1 METRES
7 KLARA
12 MYKTADLEAIASRDI
27 KKDKKKKKRPKPEPK
42 ALLEIMIT
50 DYNLHKLFR

>member
-12 MYKTADLEAIASRDI
+12 MYKTADLEAIATRDI
-27 KKDKKKKKRPKPEPK
+27 KKDRVLTKRAKPEPK
-42 ALLEIMIT
+42 LMLEIMLEEH
-50 DYNLHKLFR
+50 NLYKLFK

>member
-27 KKDKKKKKRPKPEPK
+27 KKDRVPYKRPKPEPK
-42 ALLEIMIT
+42 SQLEIMLQEH
-50 DYNLHKLFR
+50 NLYKLFS

>member
-12 MYKTADLEAIASRDI
+12 MYKTANLDAIAVRDI
-27 KKDKKKKKRPKPEPK
+27 KKDRVLTKRSKPEPK
-42 ALLEIMIT
+42 TQLEIMIT

>member
-27 KKDKKKKKRPKPEPK
+27 KKDRVPYKRVKPEPK
-42 ALLEIMIT
+42 AQLEIMLQ
-50 DYNLHKLFR
+50 DHDLHKLFR

>member
-12 MYKTADLEAIASRDI
+12 MYKTADLEAIATRDI
-27 KKDKKKKKRPKPEPK
+27 KKDRVLTKKSKPEPK
-42 ALLEIMIT
+42 TQLEIMLQEH
-50 DYNLHKLFR
+50 DLHKLFR

>member
-12 MYKTADLEAIASRDI
+12 MYKTADLEAVATRDI
-27 KKDKKKKKRPKPEPK
+27 KKDRVLAKRSKPEPK
-42 ALLEIMIT
+42 SMLEIMLQEH
-50 DYNLHKLFR
+50 DLHKLFR

>member
-12 MYKTADLEAIASRDI
+12 MYKTADLEAIATRDI
-27 KKDKKKKKRPKPEPK
+27 KKDRVLAKRSKPEPK
-42 ALLEIMIT
+42 AKIEIMIT

>member
-27 KKDKKKKKRPKPEPK
+27 KKDRIPYKKVKPEPK
-42 ALLEIMIT
+42 SQLEIMLQEH
-50 DYNLHKLFR
+50 NLYKLFS